1 MEKERGCF
9 WNKKMSADV
18 LSAKRECKNVYLCV
32 RACQS
37 KVFLDAELVL
47 WFARVLKW
55 DQERRSVASRS
66 EEMGNSTLSV

>member
-1 MEKERGCF
+1 M
-9 WNKKMSADV
+9 

-32 RACQS
+32 CVWQS

-55 DQERRSVASRS
+55 DQERQSVVSR
-66 EEMGNSTLSV
+66 

>member
-55 DQERRSVASRS
+55 DQ
-66 EEMGNSTLSV
+66 

>member
-1 MEKERGCF
+1 M
-9 WNKKMSADV
+9 

-32 RACQS
+32 RVWQS

-55 DQERRSVASRS
+55 DQERQSVVSR
-66 EEMGNSTLSV
+66 